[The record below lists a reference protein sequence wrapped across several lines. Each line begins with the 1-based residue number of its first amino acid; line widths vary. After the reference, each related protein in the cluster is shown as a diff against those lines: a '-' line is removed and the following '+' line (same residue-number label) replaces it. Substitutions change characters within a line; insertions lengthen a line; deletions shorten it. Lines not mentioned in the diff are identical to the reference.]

1 MGRATGDE
9 VTDRAEPVDVDIE
22 VFGSH
27 IRETSE
33 RAQGIQTY
41 PSPSILLRMRARPA
55 LIALVLVAGCIRY
68 RPAPLSGSDP
78 LRAATD
84 FRSRRLDDPGLLAYV
99 GRVLGPDTSA
109 GWTEDRIALAA
120 LYFRADLAVARAA
133 VDEATAGVMTAGAW
147 PPFAAEGSLSRT
159 ARPLENTESRWS
171 ESITATA
178 TIELGGKRGARTAG
192 ARAEALAARL
202 GLDATAWQL
211 ADDARA
217 AELDAIAA
225 ERDAADA
232 GVELTEVRALT
243 ELQHDRYAEGQ
254 LALSELARSETDAR
268 AAAVAVVE
276 ADREQAGARAAL
288 ARALGVAFERVETLP
303 LRATAASSCAVFDS
317 LAGQGGETAAR
328 ESLAV
333 HALRDRPDIGVALA
347 EYTAADA
354 SVRLEV
360 ARQYPDLT
368 LGPGL
373 LWDQGVPGWIV
384 NIALPSILGG
394 RNRGPIAAAEARR
407 AEQGARVQVLQ
418 DSVLSAVESAI
429 AGCRGLQR
437 LVATT
442 DSLVMATRRSASL
455 ADSAYQ
461 RGETGRTEVAIAQ
474 VAEVRSVRAYH
485 AAVARYIAAGATL
498 DRAAGR
504 WIALTPRGPWPG
516 PADAHPSS

>member
-1 MGRATGDE
+1 
-9 VTDRAEPVDVDIE
+9 
-22 VFGSH
+22 
-27 IRETSE
+27 
-33 RAQGIQTY
+33 
-41 PSPSILLRMRARPA
+41 MRARA
-55 LIALVLVAGCIRY
+55 SLIALVLTAGCIRY

-78 LRAATD
+78 LQAAAG
-84 FRSRRLDDPGLLAYV
+84 FRSRRLDDPGLLAYI
-99 GRVLGPDTSA
+99 GRVLGPDTTA
-109 GWTEDRIALAA
+109 GWTEDRIALTA
-120 LYFRADLAVARAA
+120 LYFRGDLAVARAA
-133 VDEATAGVMTAGAW
+133 VDEAAAGVTTAGAW
-147 PPFAAEGSLSRT
+147 PPFATEGSLSRT
-159 ARPLENTESRWS
+159 ARPLENAESRWS
-171 ESITATA
+171 ESITVTA

-192 ARAEALAARL
+192 ARADALAARL

-211 ADDARA
+211 AHDARA

-225 ERDAADA
+225 EGDATDAAA
-232 GVELTEVRALT
+232 ELHAVQALT
-243 ELQHDRYAEGQ
+243 ELQHARYAEGQ
-254 LALSELARSETDAR
+254 LALSELARSENDAR

-276 ADREQAGARAAL
+276 ADREQTGARAAL
-288 ARALGVAFERVETLP
+288 ARALGVAFERVEALA
-303 LRATAASSCAVFDS
+303 LRTTPVSSCAVFDS
-317 LAGQGGETAAR
+317 LAAHEGGAPAR
-328 ESLAV
+328 DSLAV

-354 SVRLEV
+354 GVRLEV

-407 AEQGARVQVLQ
+407 AAQGARVQVLQ
-418 DSVLSAVESAI
+418 DSVLGAVESAI
-429 AGCRGLQR
+429 AGCHGKQR

-442 DSLVMATRRSASL
+442 DSLVTATQQSTSL
-455 ADSAYQ
+455 ADSAFQ

-474 VAEVRSVRAYH
+474 VAEARAVRTYH

-504 WIALTPRGPWPG
+504 WIALIPRGPWPG